1 MKRVNVGRKGEKTD
15 GLLLKFCYRYD
26 KIGIKEGQGLKVEF
40 VGGRMAELSG
50 IVIVNKE
57 AGMSSQAVVNR
68 VKKIFGVKK
77 AGHTGTLDPMATGVL
92 PVLIGRAV
100 KASEFML
107 TSDKHYGAT
116 LRLGITTDT
125 EDITG
130 EVLTRSEDI
139 PDEEAVMT
147 AVSAHIG
154 RIMQTP
160 PMYSALKVGGK
171 KLYEMARE
179 GKVIDRQ
186 AREITVYSIEAKRL
200 SDTDYY
206 LDIKC
211 SKGTYIRTLCSDIG
225 KMLGCGG
232 AMATLERLSAS
243 GYLIKDSHT
252 LGELENMKDYERENV
267 VRGVEEIFSGLDI
280 VRLPAF
286 YSRLAHSGLEIYQ
299 KKIETNYPMGS
310 LVRMYDEG
318 GFFALGE
325 VREYEDGLAIK
336 PIRRFDL

>member
-1 MKRVNVGRKGEKTD
+1 MR
-15 GLLLKFCYRYD
+15 
-26 KIGIKEGQGLKVEF
+26 
-40 VGGRMAELSG
+40 ELSG

-57 AGMSSQAVVNR
+57 AGLSSQAVVNR
-68 VKKIFGVKK
+68 VKRIFGVKK

-107 TSDKHYGAT
+107 TADKHYGAT

-125 EDITG
+125 EDTTG
-130 EVLTRSEDI
+130 EVLTHSDDI
-139 PDEEAVMT
+139 PGEAEVMR
-147 AVSAHIG
+147 AISAHVG
-154 RIMQTP
+154 KIMQTP

-171 KLYEMARE
+171 KLYELARE
-179 GKVIDRQ
+179 GVVIDRQ
-186 AREITVYSIEAKRL
+186 AREITVYSIEAKKL
-200 SDTDYY
+200 TDTEYY

-225 KMLGCGG
+225 RMLGCGG
-232 AMATLERLSAS
+232 AMATLQRLTAS
-243 GYLIKDSHT
+243 GYSLSDAHT
-252 LGELENMKDYERENV
+252 LAELENMNEIERDGVLRN
-267 VRGVEEIFSGLDI
+267 VEEIFEKFPA
-280 VRLPAF
+280 VTLPAF

-299 KKIETNYPMGS
+299 KKIGESHPVGS
-310 LVRMYDEG
+310 LVRLYDEG

-325 VREYEDGLAIK
+325 VREYEDGSAIK